1 MELLNKFL
9 SKSFSK
15 LAPNCT
21 VTNSMVADVIKT
33 AAMTQDF
40 LENTTK
46 KLGNKPN
53 ADIIFKRIKDG
64 DVTTIKLAF
73 IFILDFMMK
82 QVKKKYNQRE
92 WVLAIDT
99 HYEPFYGIKKGLWI
113 HGYKPKGHRDC
124 NGSYCFITIALVIGQ
139 EQFTLLALP
148 VSLGAD
154 KSDLIEELI
163 LVAKK
168 HIKIK
173 LALLD
178 RGFDSGSVTR
188 RLKNLG
194 IKHIIFCRKN
204 DKVKEF
210 LEQVPAFSHKYF
222 YDSIEWTE
230 DKSTQREPAKYLI
243 IKDYVDMK
251 TLKIY
256 DWMFIINLS
265 NLNAVSYVHLY
276 KRRWCIENTYKQ
288 FNAFRIRTTSV
299 DFLVRYF
306 FFLFRVVLYN
316 LWKFYNAIMNVA
328 STFREFVF
336 MLFLS
341 TINVEHVL
349 DCKSKM
355 SDFASLLSKQER
367 SILFCILFNWIF

>member
-1 MELLNKFL
+1 MELLKKFL

-21 VTNSMVADVIKT
+21 ITNSMVADVIKT

-53 ADIIFKRIKDG
+53 ADIIFKRIKES
-64 DVTTIKLAF
+64 DVPRLKLAF
-73 IFILDFMMK
+73 LCILDFMMK
-82 QVKKKYNQRE
+82 RVKERYNKRE
-92 WVLAIDT
+92 WILAIDT
-99 HYEPFYGIKKGLWI
+99 HYEPFYGIRNGLWI
-113 HGYKPKGHRDC
+113 HGYKPKGYIDC
-124 NGSYCFITIALVIGQ
+124 SGSYCFITIAFVIGQ

-154 KSDLIEELI
+154 KADLVEELI
-163 LVAKK
+163 SVAKK
-168 HIKIK
+168 HVRIK

-188 RLKNLG
+188 RLKQLK
-194 IKHIIFCRKN
+194 IKHVILCRRN
-204 DKVKEF
+204 DKVKGF
-210 LEQVPAFSHKYF
+210 LDKTPSFGHKYF
-222 YDSIEWTE
+222 YDHIEWAE
-230 DKSTQREPAKYLI
+230 DKSTQREPTKYLI
-243 IKDYVDMK
+243 IKDYVDIK
-251 TLKIY
+251 TWKIY
-256 DWMFIINLS
+256 DWVFIIHLS
-265 NLNAVSYVHLY
+265 NLDAISYVHLY

-306 FFLFRVVLYN
+306 FFLFRALLYN
-316 LWKFYNAIMNVA
+316 LWKFYNAVMNVA
-328 STFREFVF
+328 ATFREFVF

-341 TINVEHVL
+341 TINVDHVL
-349 DCKSKM
+349 DCKRKM
-355 SDFASLLSKQER
+355 NDFDSLLSK
-367 SILFCILFNWIF
+367 